1 MDIFDVL
8 SMVGGLALFLY
19 GMHIMGDALAKMS
32 GGKLEKVLERLT
44 SNKWSAVLLG
54 AGVTAVIQSSG
65 ATTVMVV
72 GFVNS
77 GIMKLNQAVGIIMGA
92 NIGTTATSWLLS
104 LSGID
109 GGSFFLQMLKPTS
122 FTPILAVIGAILVV
136 FCKSEKKHNIGTI
149 LLGFA
154 ILMYGMTAMSSA
166 VEPLKDVPQF
176 TQILTKFENPLLG
189 VIAGFVL
196 TTIMQSS
203 SVSVGILQALCST
216 GAVSY
221 ALALPIIMGQ
231 NIGSC
236 TTAMISSVGASKDA
250 KRAAAVHFYFNVI
263 GTVVFMLVFYISNA
277 FVHYAFLP
285 QAANEV
291 GIATIHSIF
300 NIAATIVLLPL
311 SGFLEFLAVKT
322 IKDDDEEEDEL
333 SKHDKVLQ
341 LLDPVF
347 LERPGFAI
355 MQCRKVASEMA
366 ELSMKS
372 VGRAVGLLTAY
383 DEEIAERIRKEED
396 TVDKYEDQLG
406 TYLLR
411 LSTKD
416 LSKEDGHRLSLMLH
430 SLGDIERI
438 SDLAVNILL
447 AVEQMHKKELIFSKK
462 AMDEL
467 AVYSKALKDILTMT
481 VDAFEQNDRYK
492 AALVQPLEELMD
504 DMNKELK
511 KRHVKR
517 LRKGKCTIELGLSLS
532 DISDTYERI
541 SDHCSNIATCVI
553 QVEDDELD
561 AHEHRKEVKEQD
573 AKWYDEQYRAYEQK
587 YALPQQLIIIER
599 ICTDV
604 HASHHADTR

>member
-492 AALVQPLEELMD
+492 AALIQPLEELMD

-587 YALPQQLIIIER
+587 YALP
-599 ICTDV
+599 
-604 HASHHADTR
+604 

>member
-355 MQCRKVASEMA
+355 MQCQKVASEMA

-372 VGRAVGLLTAY
+372 VGRAVGLLAAY

-467 AVYSKALKDILTMT
+467 AIYSKALKDILTMT

-587 YALPQQLIIIER
+587 YALP
-599 ICTDV
+599 
-604 HASHHADTR
+604 

>member
-122 FTPILAVIGAILVV
+122 FTQILAVIGAILVV

-587 YALPQQLIIIER
+587 YALP
-599 ICTDV
+599 
-604 HASHHADTR
+604 

>member
-122 FTPILAVIGAILVV
+122 FTPILAVVGAILVV

-263 GTVVFMLVFYISNA
+263 GTVVFMLVFYISNV

-291 GIATIHSIF
+291 GIATIHSVF

-355 MQCRKVASEMA
+355 MQCQKVASEMA

-383 DEEIAERIRKEED
+383 DDEIAERIRKEED

-561 AHEHRKEVKEQD
+561 AHEHRKVVKEQD
-573 AKWYDEQYRAYEQK
+573 AKWYDEQYRTYEQK
-587 YALPQQLIIIER
+587 YALP
-599 ICTDV
+599 
-604 HASHHADTR
+604 

>member
-322 IKDDDEEEDEL
+322 IKDDDQEEDEL

-587 YALPQQLIIIER
+587 YALP
-599 ICTDV
+599 
-604 HASHHADTR
+604 

>member
-54 AGVTAVIQSSG
+54 AAVTAVIQSSG

-176 TQILTKFENPLLG
+176 THILTKFENPLLG

-587 YALPQQLIIIER
+587 YALP
-599 ICTDV
+599 
-604 HASHHADTR
+604 

>member
-467 AVYSKALKDILTMT
+467 AVYSKALRDILTMT

-587 YALPQQLIIIER
+587 YALP
-599 ICTDV
+599 
-604 HASHHADTR
+604 

>member
-236 TTAMISSVGASKDA
+236 TTAMISSVGASKDP

-355 MQCRKVASEMA
+355 MQCQKVASAMA

-481 VDAFEQNDRYK
+481 VNAFEQNDRYK

-587 YALPQQLIIIER
+587 YALP
-599 ICTDV
+599 
-604 HASHHADTR
+604 

>member
-72 GFVNS
+72 GFVNA

-587 YALPQQLIIIER
+587 YALP
-599 ICTDV
+599 
-604 HASHHADTR
+604 

>member
-203 SVSVGILQALCST
+203 SVSIGILQALCST

-355 MQCRKVASEMA
+355 MQCQKVASAMA

-372 VGRAVGLLTAY
+372 VGRAVGLLTSY

-481 VDAFEQNDRYK
+481 VNAFEQNDRYK

-587 YALPQQLIIIER
+587 YALP
-599 ICTDV
+599 
-604 HASHHADTR
+604 

>member
-8 SMVGGLALFLY
+8 SMVGVLALFLY

-587 YALPQQLIIIER
+587 YALP
-599 ICTDV
+599 
-604 HASHHADTR
+604 

>member
-77 GIMKLNQAVGIIMGA
+77 GIMKLSQAVGIIMGA

-176 TQILTKFENPLLG
+176 THILTKFENPLLG

-355 MQCRKVASEMA
+355 MQCQKVASEMA

-383 DEEIAERIRKEED
+383 DDEIAERIRKEED

-587 YALPQQLIIIER
+587 YALP
-599 ICTDV
+599 
-604 HASHHADTR
+604 

>member
-122 FTPILAVIGAILVV
+122 FTPILAVVGAILVV

-166 VEPLKDVPQF
+166 VEPLKNVPQF

-263 GTVVFMLVFYISNA
+263 GTVVFMLVFYISNV

-355 MQCRKVASEMA
+355 MQCQKVASEMA

-383 DEEIAERIRKEED
+383 DDEIAERIRKEED

-561 AHEHRKEVKEQD
+561 AHEHRKVVKEQD

-587 YALPQQLIIIER
+587 YALP
-599 ICTDV
+599 
-604 HASHHADTR
+604 

>member
-176 TQILTKFENPLLG
+176 THILTKFENPLLG

-322 IKDDDEEEDEL
+322 IKDDDEEDEL

-587 YALPQQLIIIER
+587 YALP
-599 ICTDV
+599 
-604 HASHHADTR
+604 

>member
-32 GGKLEKVLERLT
+32 GGELEKVLERLT

-587 YALPQQLIIIER
+587 YALP
-599 ICTDV
+599 
-604 HASHHADTR
+604 

>member
-149 LLGFA
+149 LLGFS

-481 VDAFEQNDRYK
+481 VNAFEQNDHYK

-587 YALPQQLIIIER
+587 YALP
-599 ICTDV
+599 
-604 HASHHADTR
+604 

>member
-154 ILMYGMTAMSSA
+154 IPMYGMTAMSSA

-176 TQILTKFENPLLG
+176 THILTKFENPLLG

-587 YALPQQLIIIER
+587 YALP
-599 ICTDV
+599 
-604 HASHHADTR
+604 

>member
-372 VGRAVGLLTAY
+372 VGRTVGLLTAY

-587 YALPQQLIIIER
+587 YALP
-599 ICTDV
+599 
-604 HASHHADTR
+604 

>member
-573 AKWYDEQYRAYEQK
+573 EKWYDEQYRAYEQK
-587 YALPQQLIIIER
+587 YALP
-599 ICTDV
+599 
-604 HASHHADTR
+604 

>member
-355 MQCRKVASEMA
+355 MQCQKVASAMA

-383 DEEIAERIRKEED
+383 DEETAERIRKEED

-481 VDAFEQNDRYK
+481 VNAFEQNDRYK

-587 YALPQQLIIIER
+587 YALP
-599 ICTDV
+599 
-604 HASHHADTR
+604 

>member
-355 MQCRKVASEMA
+355 MQCQKVASEMA

-383 DEEIAERIRKEED
+383 DEEIEERIRKEED

-467 AVYSKALKDILTMT
+467 AVYSKALEDILTMT

-587 YALPQQLIIIER
+587 YALP
-599 ICTDV
+599 
-604 HASHHADTR
+604 

>member
-300 NIAATIVLLPL
+300 NIAATIVLLPF

-587 YALPQQLIIIER
+587 YALP
-599 ICTDV
+599 
-604 HASHHADTR
+604 

>member
-72 GFVNS
+72 GYVNS

-587 YALPQQLIIIER
+587 YALP
-599 ICTDV
+599 
-604 HASHHADTR
+604 

>member
-19 GMHIMGDALAKMS
+19 GMYIMGDALAKMS

-517 LRKGKCTIELGLSLS
+517 LRKCKCTIELGLSLS

-587 YALPQQLIIIER
+587 YALP
-599 ICTDV
+599 
-604 HASHHADTR
+604 

>member
-396 TVDKYEDQLG
+396 TVVKYEDQLG

-587 YALPQQLIIIER
+587 YALP
-599 ICTDV
+599 
-604 HASHHADTR
+604 

>member
-189 VIAGFVL
+189 VIAGFAL

-277 FVHYAFLP
+277 FAHYAFLP

-355 MQCRKVASEMA
+355 MQCQKVASEMA

-372 VGRAVGLLTAY
+372 VGRAVGLLTVY
-383 DEEIAERIRKEED
+383 DDEIAERIRKEED

-587 YALPQQLIIIER
+587 YALP
-599 ICTDV
+599 
-604 HASHHADTR
+604 